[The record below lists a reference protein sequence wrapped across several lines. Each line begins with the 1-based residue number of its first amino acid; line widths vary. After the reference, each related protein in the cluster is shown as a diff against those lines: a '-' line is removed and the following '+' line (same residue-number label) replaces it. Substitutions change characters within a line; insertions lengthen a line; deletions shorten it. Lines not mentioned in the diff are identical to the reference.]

1 MAAGQEAE
9 QKPWE
14 AALPV
19 NAQSL
24 LSILALSPV
33 ATEGTVLSCASQ
45 DSGSLPIMQATL
57 LLASKTG
64 PQKTAGLVTATTST
78 GEVGA
83 PEAAPSPRRHPLFT
97 QPPQMPCSFPAAA
110 SAVCTWTRA
119 SHSPWNALPAH
130 SASCALTPSRKPLMG
145 PSASLPPLLPLTT
158 SPSPHLGSTWCL
170 IGTQ

>member
-19 NAQSL
+19 NAQSHF
-24 LSILALSPV
+24 SILALSPV

-45 DSGSLPIMQATL
+45 DSGSLPIMQATP
-57 LLASKTG
+57 LLAGKTG

-83 PEAAPSPRRHPLFT
+83 PEAAPSPPTPTLHP
-97 QPPQMPCSFPAAA
+97 A
-110 SAVCTWTRA
+110 S
-119 SHSPWNALPAH
+119 PNALQFPCCCL
-130 SASCALTPSRKPLMG
+130 SCVHLDKG
-145 PSASLPPLLPLTT
+145 QSLPLERL
-158 SPSPHLGSTWCL
+158 PSPLRILRPHAL
-170 IGTQ
+170 